1 MPAGAAQMA
10 FSEEG
15 SFNGSLVSSTDWH
28 QPGTNITVSGP
39 NFERNQTRNRQP
51 DDPRPRG
58 SHPGNAVGSATV
70 EFTLTGAKSDQN
82 WHDQVF
88 ADGGTALLSTGAVA
102 PSAQWYFSSDLVG
115 GSTDRITT
123 GTVVTDAEIVWTQAE
138 DVRVSLTLA
147 YADEP
152 DSTSAPS
159 DSDITQPSVDNVYA
173 FHGADIDV
181 GSTYQTLLSSLT
193 LSLSSLA
200 RMRYGQSQIADS
212 AVTAGYELSLSTDA
226 TFTETDQLTRALSGR
241 SSGALVDET
250 TATIPFTNAAGDT
263 IEYSVSGAQP
273 NSVGWSDLVNT
284 DSDLSEALDYH
295 VTNVGVV

>member
-1 MPAGAAQMA
+1 MPAGAAEVA
-10 FSEEG
+10 FSLESNFNEE
-15 SFNGSLVSSTDWH
+15 LATSTDWH

-39 NFERNQTRNRQP
+39 TFERGLTRDRQP
-51 DDPRPRG
+51 NDPRPRG
-58 SHPGNAVGSATV
+58 SRSGNATGSATV
-70 EFTLTGAKSDQN
+70 EFTLTGALADQH
-82 WHDQVF
+82 WHDLVF
-88 ADGGTALLSTGAVA
+88 ADNGTSLLSTGAVP
-102 PSAQWYFSSDLVG
+102 PSAQWYFSTDLVD

-159 DSDITQPSVDNVYA
+159 DSDITQPSVDDVYA

-181 GSTYQTLLSSLT
+181 GTTYQTLLSSLT

-200 RMRYGQSQIADS
+200 RMRYGQSQIAES

-273 NSVGWSDLVNT
+273 NSVGWSDLVNP

-295 VTNVGVV
+295 ITNVGVA